1 MDREGRGG
9 NLIINILE
17 DIYRLTIMKVLA
29 LLALAACMVDQDM
42 LVHADEVADDNI
54 VPSDEQPLA
63 DTEGV
68 GCSHYDY
75 TYPGS
80 LCDLAYCGSGYSS
93 YNNCKCQS
101 GTCSYSGY
109 CTSENYYYDF
119 YNECYS
125 YVVRGVGYNDAT
137 DLVWLWWVIS
147 IVTTLIIVA
156 VIITIVCCIR
166 KKRR

>member
-1 MDREGRGG
+1 
-9 NLIINILE
+9 
-17 DIYRLTIMKVLA
+17 MKVLA
-29 LLALAACMVDQDM
+29 LLALAAYMVDQDM
-42 LVHADEVADDNI
+42 LVHADEVADDNT

-68 GCSHYDY
+68 GCYYSYQLY
-75 TYPGS
+75 GS
-80 LCDLAYCGSGYSS
+80 MCDGGICGSGYSS
-93 YNNCKCQS
+93 YSDCLCQS

-109 CTSENYYYDF
+109 CTSKNYYYDF
-119 YNECYS
+119 YNDCYN
-125 YVVRGVGYNDAT
+125 YVERGVGYYNDAT

-156 VIITIVCCIR
+156 VIITVVCCIR